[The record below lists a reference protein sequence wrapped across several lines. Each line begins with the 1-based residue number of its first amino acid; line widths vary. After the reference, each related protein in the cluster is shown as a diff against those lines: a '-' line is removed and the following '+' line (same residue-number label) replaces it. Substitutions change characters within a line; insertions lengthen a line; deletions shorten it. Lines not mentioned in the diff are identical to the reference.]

1 MIPPVHMADDVG
13 LGEEFQ
19 QLLRGRRVA
28 EGVAVLEDYSLRA
41 ALMEAIKASY
51 DRTVELGK

>member
-1 MIPPVHMADDVG
+1 MMCAQSGAAEPARLKADVCSPG
-13 LGEEFQ
+13 GSTI
-19 QLLRGRRVA
+19 